1 VGFSPKSKNTN
12 NKTWRHL
19 RQAVYKGR
27 KMGDESSNPTAEGL
41 EKALLDLVI
50 ESWRFTKL
58 FQRLLTKVDAGE
70 GTRYINQ
77 YRYYLKRLDDCLSQA
92 GFHVANIE
100 GHPYDA
106 GMAASALNIGD
117 FGPDDVLLVDQMVEP
132 IIMGPDGLVRSGTVM
147 LRKVAE

>member
-1 VGFSPKSKNTN
+1 MCLAHSAEIAQWG
-12 NKTWRHL
+12 
-19 RQAVYKGR
+19 QE
-27 KMGDESSNPTAEGL
+27 MGDANNNPAVDGL
-41 EKALLDLVI
+41 EKALLNLVI

-70 GTRYINQ
+70 GTRYVNQ

-100 GHPYDA
+100 GHPYDP

-117 FGPDDVLLVDQMVEP
+117 FGPDDVLFVDQMVEP
-132 IIMGPDGLVRSGTVM
+132 IIMGSEGLVRSGTVM
-147 LRKVAE
+147 LRKAAE

>member
-1 VGFSPKSKNTN
+1 
-12 NKTWRHL
+12 
-19 RQAVYKGR
+19 
-27 KMGDESSNPTAEGL
+27 MGDESSNPTAEGL

-70 GTRYINQ
+70 GSRYINQ
-77 YRYYLKRLDDCLSQA
+77 YRYYLRRLEDCLSQA

-117 FGPDDVLLVDQMVEP
+117 FGPDEVLLVDQMVEP
-132 IIMGPDGLVRSGTVM
+132 IIMGPEGLVRPGTVM

>member
-1 VGFSPKSKNTN
+1 
-12 NKTWRHL
+12 
-19 RQAVYKGR
+19 
-27 KMGDESSNPTAEGL
+27 MGDGGGNTTVEKL
-41 EKALLDLVI
+41 EKALVDLAI

-147 LRKVAE
+147 LRKAAE